1 MPPSRL
7 PTVVAVVEAIVA
19 ADAAATVAK
28 VVTSSRMRLVEAV
41 EEVTEAVVAIRK
53 KATADVVAEVGAA
66 EMACPSV
73 SIRRTSSRS
82 GRTSA
87 EEAVKEV
94 SSSASFST
102 VKSAI
107 DRPTTL
113 TQPSWS
119 IRISM
124 FKSQLPKTWRLPAL
138 KIRAAV
144 RITRAKA
151 SVSTRT

>member
-1 MPPSRL
+1 M
-7 PTVVAVVEAIVA
+7 VAVVEAIVA

-73 SIRRTSSRS
+73 SIRRTSSQS
-82 GRTSA
+82 GRTSAA
-87 EEAVKEV
+87 EEAVKEA

>member
-1 MPPSRL
+1 MSPSRL

-41 EEVTEAVVAIRK
+41 VEVTEAVVAIRK
-53 KATADVVAEVGAA
+53 KATVDVVAEVGAA
-66 EMACPSV
+66 ETACPSV
-73 SIRRTSSRS
+73 SIRRTSSQS

-87 EEAVKEV
+87 EEAVKEA

-113 TQPSWS
+113 TQPS
-119 IRISM
+119 
-124 FKSQLPKTWRLPAL
+124 
-138 KIRAAV
+138 
-144 RITRAKA
+144 
-151 SVSTRT
+151 